1 MKADTK
7 KKGNTMKDKD
17 QGKMSLGA
25 RLAYS
30 FGAFGNDSFY
40 GLLSGYLIMFITSH
54 LFNTGNAAE
63 DAKMISIVTLIIM
76 ALRIVELFID
86 PFIGNAIDRTKTR
99 WGHFRPW
106 VVVGGSVS
114 AVILLMLFTNL
125 GGLYQKNAVLY
136 MVVFAVLYITMDI
149 FYSFKDVGFW
159 SMLPSLTTSSRERE
173 KTATYARVGST
184 VGGGLVGIL
193 VMPAVIFFSAKAT
206 STGDDRGWFIFAA
219 IICSIAFVSA
229 WCVGLFTR
237 EVNSDIRKN
246 KQDTK
251 GIVGIFKALSGNDQL
266 MWVALAYL
274 FYGIA
279 INITNSLEVYYF
291 TYIMGM
297 PKAFSIF
304 STINIFLGIIAT
316 SLFPILSKK
325 LSRKTLFTSC
335 LVVMICGMGL
345 FAFAGSNLPLVLL
358 AASVFGFPQQMVF
371 LIVLMVITDSVEYGQ
386 LKLGH
391 RDESLALSV
400 RPLIDK
406 FGGAVSNG
414 VVGQI
419 AIMAGM
425 TTGAT
430 AASITPAGKINFKIM
445 MFAVP
450 AVMLVIAI
458 IIFASKVILS
468 EKKHAEIVAELEKTW
483 GKKFDKDNNTEV
495 DGDVTIPTPIS
506 GQLMNLSQ
514 VNDQTFSSGSV
525 GQGFAIKPSD
535 GKILAPFDATVRQVF
550 TTRHAV
556 GLVGDNGVVLLIHI
570 GLGTVKLKGTGFVS
584 YVDQGQKVK
593 KGQELIEFWDPTIK
607 KAGLDD
613 TVIVVVTNSDKFSD
627 FDMMMKAGQNVQAED
642 NVLELRAKNEEVAI
656 GGNQVEP
663 AN

>member
-1 MKADTK
+1 
-7 KKGNTMKDKD
+7 MKDKKD
-17 QGKMSLGA
+17 EGKMSLGA

-106 VVVGGSVS
+106 VVVGGSIS
-114 AVILLMLFTNL
+114 SVILLMLFTNL

-219 IICSIAFVSA
+219 IICTIAFVSA

-325 LSRKTLFTSC
+325 LSRKALFTSC
-335 LVVMICGMGL
+335 LVVMLCGMGL
-345 FAFAGSNLPLVLL
+345 FAVAGSNLPLVLV

-430 AASITPAGKINFKIM
+430 ASSITASGKMNFKIM

-483 GKKFDKDNNTEV
+483 GKKFDKSGENTV
-495 DGDVTIPTPIS
+495 DGDVLIPTPIS
-506 GQLMNLSQ
+506 GKLMNLSE

-535 GKILAPFDATVRQVF
+535 GKVLAPFDATVRQVF

-584 YVDQGQKVK
+584 YVEQGQRVK

-613 TVIVVVTNSDKFSD
+613 TVIVIVTNSDKFSD
-627 FDMMMKAGQNVQAED
+627 FEMTVKDGQTVQAED
-642 NVLELRAKNEEVAI
+642 NVLELKVKNEEETAL
-656 GGNQVEP
+656 GGGQIEP

>member
-1 MKADTK
+1 
-7 KKGNTMKDKD
+7 MKDKNLR
-17 QGKMSLGA
+17 KMSLGA

-54 LFNTGNAAE
+54 LFNTGSASDN
-63 DAKMISIVTLIIM
+63 AKMISTVTIIIM
-76 ALRIVELFID
+76 VLRIVELLID

-106 VVVGGSVS
+106 IVIGGSIS

-125 GGLYQKNAVLY
+125 GGLYQKNALLY
-136 MVVFAVLYITMDI
+136 LIVFAVLYITMDI

-159 SMLPSLTTSSRERE
+159 SMLPSLTTDSRERE

-184 VGGGLVGIL
+184 IGGGLVGIL

-206 STGDDRGWFIFAA
+206 STGDNRGWFIFAA

-246 KQDTK
+246 KKDTK

-266 MWVALAYL
+266 MWVAAAYL
-274 FYGIA
+274 FYGVA
-279 INITNSLEVYYF
+279 INITGSLEVYYF

-297 PKAFSIF
+297 PTAFSIF
-304 STINIFLGIIAT
+304 STINIFLGIFAT

-325 LSRKTLFTSC
+325 LSRKALFTGC
-335 LVVMICGMGL
+335 IVVMLLGIAL
-345 FAFAGSNLPLVLL
+345 FSVAGSNLPLVLI
-358 AASVFGFPQQMVF
+358 AASTFGFPQQMVF

-430 AASITPAGKINFKIM
+430 ASSITAAGKTNFKIM

-450 AVMLVIAI
+450 AIMLLVSI
-458 IIFASKVILS
+458 IIFAKKVILS
-468 EKKHAEIVAELEKTW
+468 EQKHAQIVAELEKTW
-483 GKKFDKDNNTEV
+483 GKKFDKDNETEV
-495 DGDVTIPTPIS
+495 DSDVTIPTPIS

-584 YVDQGQKVK
+584 YVEQGQRVK

-613 TVIVVVTNSDKFSD
+613 TVIVVITNSDKFSD

-642 NVLELRAKNEEVAI
+642 NVLELKAKNEEESAI
-656 GGNQVEP
+656 GGGQVEP

>member
-1 MKADTK
+1 
-7 KKGNTMKDKD
+7 MKDKD

-63 DAKMISIVTLIIM
+63 DARMISMVTLIIM
-76 ALRIVELFID
+76 VLRIVELFID

-114 AVILLMLFTNL
+114 AVILLILFTNL
-125 GGLYQKNAVLY
+125 GGLYQKNAILY
-136 MVVFAVLYITMDI
+136 MIVFAVLYITMDI

-159 SMLPSLTTSSRERE
+159 SMLPSLTTNSRERE

-184 VGGGLVGIL
+184 IGGGLVGIL
-193 VMPAVIFFSAKAT
+193 VMPAVIYFSVRPT

-246 KQDTK
+246 KKDTK
-251 GIVGIFKALSGNDQL
+251 GIIGIFKALSGNDQL

-274 FYGIA
+274 FYGVA
-279 INITNSLEVYYF
+279 INITGSLEVYYF

-304 STINIFLGIIAT
+304 STINVFLGIIAT
-316 SLFPILSKK
+316 SLFPLLSKK
-325 LSRKTLFTSC
+325 MSRKVLFTSC
-335 LVVMICGMGL
+335 LAVMLCGMGL
-345 FAFAGSNLPLVLL
+345 FAVAGSNLPLVLL
-358 AASVFGFPQQMVF
+358 AASIFGFPQPMVF

-430 AASITPAGKINFKIM
+430 ASSITAAGKLNFKIM

-458 IIFASKVILS
+458 LIFASKVILS

-483 GKKFDKDNNTEV
+483 GKKFDKDSDNDV
-495 DGDVTIPTPIS
+495 DSDVLIATPIS
-506 GQLMNLSQ
+506 GELMNLNQ
-514 VNDQTFSSGSV
+514 VNDKTFSSGSV

-535 GKILAPFDATVRQVF
+535 GKVLAPFDATVRQVF

-570 GLGTVKLKGTGFVS
+570 GLGTVALNGTGFVS
-584 YVDQGQKVK
+584 YVEQGQRVK

-613 TVIVVVTNSDKFSD
+613 TVIVIVTNSDKFSD
-627 FDMMMKAGQNVQAED
+627 IDLMAKTGQAVQAED
-642 NVLELRAKNEEVAI
+642 NILELKVKKEEPVL
-656 GGNQVEP
+656 GGGEVEP
-663 AN
+663 TN

>member
-1 MKADTK
+1 
-7 KKGNTMKDKD
+7 MKDKD

-63 DAKMISIVTLIIM
+63 DARMISMVTLIIM
-76 ALRIVELFID
+76 VLRIVELFID

-114 AVILLMLFTNL
+114 AVILLILFTNL
-125 GGLYQKNAVLY
+125 GGLYQKNAILY
-136 MVVFAVLYITMDI
+136 MIVFAVLYITMDI

-159 SMLPSLTTSSRERE
+159 SMLPSLTTNSRERE

-184 VGGGLVGIL
+184 IGGGLVGIL
-193 VMPAVIFFSAKAT
+193 VMPAVIYFSVRPT

-246 KQDTK
+246 KKDTK
-251 GIVGIFKALSGNDQL
+251 GIIGIFKALSGNDQL

-274 FYGIA
+274 FYGVA
-279 INITNSLEVYYF
+279 INITGSLEVYYF

-304 STINIFLGIIAT
+304 STINVFLGIIAT
-316 SLFPILSKK
+316 SLFPLLSKK
-325 LSRKTLFTSC
+325 MSRKVLFTSC
-335 LVVMICGMGL
+335 LAVMLCGMGL
-345 FAFAGSNLPLVLL
+345 FAVAGSNLPLVLL
-358 AASVFGFPQQMVF
+358 AASIFGFPQPMVF

-430 AASITPAGKINFKIM
+430 ASSITAAGKLNFKIM

-458 IIFASKVILS
+458 LIFASKVILS

-483 GKKFDKDNNTEV
+483 GKKFDKDSDN
-495 DGDVTIPTPIS
+495 DIDSDVLITTPIS
-506 GQLMNLSQ
+506 GELMNLNQ
-514 VNDQTFSSGSV
+514 VNDKIFSSGAV

-535 GKILAPFDATVRQVF
+535 GKVLAPFDATVRQVF

-570 GLGTVKLKGTGFVS
+570 GLGTVALNGTGFVS
-584 YVDQGQKVK
+584 YVEQGQRVK

-613 TVIVVVTNSDKFSD
+613 TVIVIVTNSDKFSD
-627 FDMMMKAGQNVQAED
+627 IDLMAKTGQAVQAED
-642 NVLELRAKNEEVAI
+642 NILELKVKKEEPVL
-656 GGNQVEP
+656 GGGEVEP
-663 AN
+663 TN

>member
-1 MKADTK
+1 
-7 KKGNTMKDKD
+7 MKDKD

-63 DAKMISIVTLIIM
+63 DARMISMVTLIIM
-76 ALRIVELFID
+76 VLRIVELFID

-114 AVILLMLFTNL
+114 AVILLILFTNL
-125 GGLYQKNAVLY
+125 GGLYQKNAILY
-136 MVVFAVLYITMDI
+136 MIVFAVLYITMDI

-159 SMLPSLTTSSRERE
+159 SMLPSLTTNSRERE

-184 VGGGLVGIL
+184 IGGGLVGIL
-193 VMPAVIFFSAKAT
+193 VMPAVIYFSVRPT

-246 KQDTK
+246 KKDTK
-251 GIVGIFKALSGNDQL
+251 GIIGIFKALSGNDQL

-274 FYGIA
+274 FYGVA
-279 INITNSLEVYYF
+279 INITGSLEVYYF

-304 STINIFLGIIAT
+304 STINVFLGIIAT
-316 SLFPILSKK
+316 SLFPLLSKK
-325 LSRKTLFTSC
+325 MSRKVLFTSC
-335 LVVMICGMGL
+335 LAVMLCGMGL
-345 FAFAGSNLPLVLL
+345 FAVAGSNLPLVLL
-358 AASVFGFPQQMVF
+358 AASIFGFPQPMVF

-430 AASITPAGKINFKIM
+430 ASSITAAGKLNFKIM

-458 IIFASKVILS
+458 LIFASKVILS

-483 GKKFDKDNNTEV
+483 GKKFDKDSDNDV
-495 DGDVTIPTPIS
+495 DSDVLIATPIS
-506 GQLMNLSQ
+506 GELMNLNQ
-514 VNDQTFSSGSV
+514 VNDKIFSSGAV

-535 GKILAPFDATVRQVF
+535 GKVLAPFDATVRQVF

-570 GLGTVKLKGTGFVS
+570 GLGTVALNGTGFVS
-584 YVDQGQKVK
+584 YVEQGQRVK

-613 TVIVVVTNSDKFSD
+613 TVIVIVTNSDKFSD
-627 FDMMMKAGQNVQAED
+627 IDLMAKTGQAVQAED
-642 NVLELRAKNEEVAI
+642 NILELKVKKEEPVL
-656 GGNQVEP
+656 GGGEVEP
-663 AN
+663 TN

>member
-1 MKADTK
+1 
-7 KKGNTMKDKD
+7 MKDKNRR
-17 QGKMSLGA
+17 KMSLGA

-54 LFNTGNAAE
+54 LFNTGSASDN
-63 DAKMISIVTLIIM
+63 AKMISTVTIIIM
-76 ALRIVELFID
+76 VLRIVELLID

-106 VVVGGSVS
+106 IVIGGSIS

-125 GGLYQKNAVLY
+125 GGLYQKNALLY
-136 MVVFAVLYITMDI
+136 LIVFAVLYITMDI

-159 SMLPSLTTSSRERE
+159 SMLPSLTTDSRERE

-184 VGGGLVGIL
+184 IGGGLVGIL

-206 STGDDRGWFIFAA
+206 STGDNRGWFIFAA

-246 KQDTK
+246 KKDTK

-266 MWVALAYL
+266 MWVAAAYL
-274 FYGIA
+274 FYGVA
-279 INITNSLEVYYF
+279 INITGSLEVYYF

-297 PKAFSIF
+297 PTAFSIF
-304 STINIFLGIIAT
+304 STINIFLGIFAT
-316 SLFPILSKK
+316 SLLPILSKK
-325 LSRKTLFTSC
+325 LSRKALFTGC
-335 LVVMICGMGL
+335 IVVMLLGIAL
-345 FAFAGSNLPLVLL
+345 FSVAGSNLPLVLI
-358 AASVFGFPQQMVF
+358 AASTFGFPQQMVF

-430 AASITPAGKINFKIM
+430 ASSITAAGKTNFKIM

-450 AVMLVIAI
+450 AIMLLVSI
-458 IIFASKVILS
+458 IIFAKKVILS
-468 EKKHAEIVAELEKTW
+468 EQKHAQIVAELEKTW
-483 GKKFDKDNNTEV
+483 GKKFDKDNETEV
-495 DGDVTIPTPIS
+495 DSDVTIPTPIS

-584 YVDQGQKVK
+584 YVEQGQRVK

-613 TVIVVVTNSDKFSD
+613 TVIVVITNSDKFSD

-642 NVLELRAKNEEVAI
+642 NVLELKAKNEEESAI
-656 GGNQVEP
+656 GGGQVEP

>member
-1 MKADTK
+1 
-7 KKGNTMKDKD
+7 MKDKD
-17 QGKMSLGA
+17 EGKMSLGA

-63 DAKMISIVTLIIM
+63 DAKMISMVTLIIM

-106 VVVGGSVS
+106 VVVGGSIS

-136 MVVFAVLYITMDI
+136 MVASAGGNKVAGNDAPAVAYSTV
-149 FYSFKDVGFW
+149 YSFKDVGFW

-219 IICSIAFVSA
+219 IICTIAFVSA

-325 LSRKTLFTSC
+325 LSRKVLFTSC
-335 LVVMICGMGL
+335 LVVMLCGMGL
-345 FAFAGSNLPLVLL
+345 FAVAGSNLPLVLV

-430 AASITPAGKINFKIM
+430 ASSITASGKMNFKIM

-483 GKKFDKDNNTEV
+483 GKKFDKSGENTV
-495 DGDVTIPTPIS
+495 DGDVLIPTPIS
-506 GQLMNLSQ
+506 GKLMNLSE

-535 GKILAPFDATVRQVF
+535 GKVLAPFDATVRQVF

-584 YVDQGQKVK
+584 YVEQGQRVK

-613 TVIVVVTNSDKFSD
+613 TVIVIVTNSDKFSEFEMTVKD
-627 FDMMMKAGQNVQAED
+627 GQSVQAED
-642 NVLELRAKNEEVAI
+642 NVLELKVKNEEETAL
-656 GGNQVEP
+656 GGGQIEP

>member
-1 MKADTK
+1 
-7 KKGNTMKDKD
+7 MKDKD

-63 DAKMISIVTLIIM
+63 DARMISMVTLIIM
-76 ALRIVELFID
+76 VLRIVELFID

-106 VVVGGSVS
+106 VVVGGSIS
-114 AVILLMLFTNL
+114 AVILLILFTNL
-125 GGLYQKNAVLY
+125 GGLYQKNAILY
-136 MVVFAVLYITMDI
+136 MIVFAVLYITMDI

-159 SMLPSLTTSSRERE
+159 SMLPSLTTNSRERE

-184 VGGGLVGIL
+184 IGGGLVGIL
-193 VMPAVIFFSAKAT
+193 VMPAVIYFSVRPT

-246 KQDTK
+246 KKDTK
-251 GIVGIFKALSGNDQL
+251 GIIGIFKALSGNDQL

-274 FYGIA
+274 FYGVA
-279 INITNSLEVYYF
+279 INITGSLEVYYF

-304 STINIFLGIIAT
+304 STINVFLGIIAT
-316 SLFPILSKK
+316 SLFPLLSKK
-325 LSRKTLFTSC
+325 MSRKALFTSC
-335 LVVMICGMGL
+335 LAVMLCGMGL
-345 FAFAGSNLPLVLL
+345 FAVAGSNLPLVLL
-358 AASVFGFPQQMVF
+358 AASIFGFPQPMVF

-430 AASITPAGKINFKIM
+430 ASSITAAGKLNFKIM

-458 IIFASKVILS
+458 LIFASKVILS

-483 GKKFDKDNNTEV
+483 GKKFDKDSDN
-495 DGDVTIPTPIS
+495 DIDSDVLIATPIS
-506 GQLMNLSQ
+506 GELMNLNQ
-514 VNDQTFSSGSV
+514 VNDKIFSSGAV

-535 GKILAPFDATVRQVF
+535 GKVLAPFDATVRQVF

-570 GLGTVKLKGTGFVS
+570 GLGTVALNGTGFVS
-584 YVDQGQKVK
+584 YVEQGQRVK

-613 TVIVVVTNSDKFSD
+613 TVIVIVTNSDKFSD
-627 FDMMMKAGQNVQAED
+627 IDLMAKTGQAVQAED
-642 NVLELRAKNEEVAI
+642 NILELKVKKEEPAL
-656 GGNQVEP
+656 GGGEVEP
-663 AN
+663 TN

>member
-1 MKADTK
+1 
-7 KKGNTMKDKD
+7 MKDKKD
-17 QGKMSLGA
+17 EGKMSLGA

-106 VVVGGSVS
+106 VVVGGSIS
-114 AVILLMLFTNL
+114 SVILLMLFTNL

-219 IICSIAFVSA
+219 IICTIAFVSA

-325 LSRKTLFTSC
+325 LSRKALFTSC
-335 LVVMICGMGL
+335 LVVMLCGMGL
-345 FAFAGSNLPLVLL
+345 FAVAGSNLPLVLV

-430 AASITPAGKINFKIM
+430 ASSITASGKMNFKIM

-483 GKKFDKDNNTEV
+483 GKKFDKSGENTV
-495 DGDVTIPTPIS
+495 DGDVLIPTPIS
-506 GQLMNLSQ
+506 GKLMNLSE

-535 GKILAPFDATVRQVF
+535 GKVLAPFAATVRQVF

-584 YVDQGQKVK
+584 YVEQGQRVK

-607 KAGLDD
+607 KASLDD
-613 TVIVVVTNSDKFSD
+613 TVIVIVTNSDKFSD
-627 FDMMMKAGQNVQAED
+627 FEMTVKDGQTVQAED
-642 NVLELRAKNEEVAI
+642 NVLELKVKNEEETAL
-656 GGNQVEP
+656 GGGQIEP

>member
-1 MKADTK
+1 
-7 KKGNTMKDKD
+7 MKDKNRR
-17 QGKMSLGA
+17 KMSLGA

-54 LFNTGNAAE
+54 LFNTGSASDN
-63 DAKMISIVTLIIM
+63 AKMISTVTIIIM
-76 ALRIVELFID
+76 VLRIVELLID

-106 VVVGGSVS
+106 IVIGGSIS

-125 GGLYQKNAVLY
+125 GGLYQKNALLY
-136 MVVFAVLYITMDI
+136 LIVFAVLYITMDI

-159 SMLPSLTTSSRERE
+159 SMLPSLTTDSRERE

-184 VGGGLVGIL
+184 IGGGLVGIL

-206 STGDDRGWFIFAA
+206 STGDNRGWFIFAA

-246 KQDTK
+246 KKDTK

-266 MWVALAYL
+266 MWVAAAYL
-274 FYGIA
+274 FYGVA
-279 INITNSLEVYYF
+279 INITGSLEVYYF

-297 PKAFSIF
+297 PTAFSIF
-304 STINIFLGIIAT
+304 STINIFLGIFAT

-325 LSRKTLFTSC
+325 LSRKALFTGC
-335 LVVMICGMGL
+335 IVVMLLGIAL
-345 FAFAGSNLPLVLL
+345 FSVAGSNLPLVLI
-358 AASVFGFPQQMVF
+358 AASTFGFPQQMVF

-430 AASITPAGKINFKIM
+430 ASSITAAGKTNFKIM

-450 AVMLVIAI
+450 AIMLLVSI
-458 IIFASKVILS
+458 IIFAKKVILS
-468 EKKHAEIVAELEKTW
+468 EQKHAQIVAELEKTW
-483 GKKFDKDNNTEV
+483 GKKFDKDNETEV
-495 DGDVTIPTPIS
+495 DSDVTIPTPIS

-584 YVDQGQKVK
+584 YVEQGQRVK

-613 TVIVVVTNSDKFSD
+613 TVIVVITNSDKFSD

-642 NVLELRAKNEEVAI
+642 NVLELKAKNEEESAI
-656 GGNQVEP
+656 GGDQVEP

>member
-1 MKADTK
+1 
-7 KKGNTMKDKD
+7 MKDKD

-63 DAKMISIVTLIIM
+63 DARMISMVTLIIM
-76 ALRIVELFID
+76 VLRIVELFID

-114 AVILLMLFTNL
+114 AVILLILFTNL
-125 GGLYQKNAVLY
+125 GGLYQKNAILY
-136 MVVFAVLYITMDI
+136 MIVFAVLYITMDI
-149 FYSFKDVGFW
+149 FYSFKDVVFW
-159 SMLPSLTTSSRERE
+159 SMLPSLTTNSRERE

-184 VGGGLVGIL
+184 IGGGLVGIL
-193 VMPAVIFFSAKAT
+193 VMPAVIYFSARPT

-246 KQDTK
+246 KKDTK
-251 GIVGIFKALSGNDQL
+251 GIIGIFKALSGNDQL

-274 FYGIA
+274 FYGVA
-279 INITNSLEVYYF
+279 INITGSLEVYYF

-304 STINIFLGIIAT
+304 STINVFLGIIAT
-316 SLFPILSKK
+316 SLFPLLSKK
-325 LSRKTLFTSC
+325 MSRKALFTSC
-335 LVVMICGMGL
+335 LAVMLCGMGL
-345 FAFAGSNLPLVLL
+345 FAVAGSNLPLVLL
-358 AASVFGFPQQMVF
+358 AASIFGFPQPMVF

-430 AASITPAGKINFKIM
+430 ASSITAAGKLNFKIM

-458 IIFASKVILS
+458 LIFASKVILS

-483 GKKFDKDNNTEV
+483 GKKFDKDSDNDV
-495 DGDVTIPTPIS
+495 DSDVLIATPIS
-506 GQLMNLSQ
+506 GELMNLNQ
-514 VNDQTFSSGSV
+514 VNDKTFSSGAV

-535 GKILAPFDATVRQVF
+535 GKVLAPFDATVRQVF

-570 GLGTVKLKGTGFVS
+570 GLGTVELNGTGFVS
-584 YVDQGQKVK
+584 YVEQGQRVK

-613 TVIVVVTNSDKFSD
+613 TVIVIVTNSDKFSD
-627 FDMMMKAGQNVQAED
+627 IDLMAKAGQAVQAED
-642 NVLELRAKNEEVAI
+642 NILELRVKKEEPVL
-656 GGNQVEP
+656 GGGEVEP
-663 AN
+663 TN

>member
-1 MKADTK
+1 ME
-7 KKGNTMKDKD
+7 KD
-17 QGKMSLGA
+17 QGKMSLRA

-54 LFNTGNAAE
+54 LFNTGNKAE
-63 DAKMISIVTLIIM
+63 DTKMISIVTLIIM

-106 VVVGGSVS
+106 IVIGGSIS
-114 AVILLMLFTNL
+114 AIILLLLFTNL

-136 MVVFAVLYITMDI
+136 MIVFAVLYITMDI

-159 SMLPSLTTSSRERE
+159 SMLPSLTTDSRERE

-193 VMPAVIFFSAKAT
+193 VMPAVIFFSAKPT

-219 IICSIAFVSA
+219 IICTIAFVSA
-229 WCVGLFTR
+229 WGVGIFTR

-246 KQDTK
+246 KKDTK

-266 MWVALAYL
+266 MWVACAYL
-274 FYGIA
+274 FYGVA
-279 INITNSLEVYYF
+279 INITGSLEVYYF

-297 PKAFSIF
+297 PTAFSIF
-304 STINIFLGIIAT
+304 STINIFLGILAT
-316 SLFPILSKK
+316 SLFPVLSKK
-325 LSRKTLFTSC
+325 LSRKALFTSC
-335 LVVMICGMGL
+335 LVVMLIGMGL
-345 FAFAGSNLPLVLL
+345 FSVAGSNLPLVLL
-358 AASVFGFPQQMVF
+358 AASIFGFPQQMVF

-430 AASITPAGKINFKIM
+430 AASITAAGKMNFKLM

-458 IIFASKVILS
+458 IIFAKKVILS
-468 EKKHAEIVAELEKTW
+468 EQKHAEIVAELEKTW
-483 GKKFDKDNNTEV
+483 GKKYAGDKNEEAKNVQATGTVELA
-495 DGDVTIPTPIS
+495 TPIT
-506 GQLMNLSQ
+506 GKLMKLSE

-525 GQGFAIKPSD
+525 GQGFAIKPED
-535 GKILAPFDATVRQVF
+535 GRVLAPFDATVRQVF

-570 GLGTVKLKGTGFVS
+570 GLGTVELKGTGFVS
-584 YVDQGQKVK
+584 YVEEGQKVK
-593 KGQELIEFWDPTIK
+593 KGQELIEFWDPAIK

-613 TVIVVVTNSDKFSD
+613 TVIMVVTNSKD
-627 FDMMMKAGQNVQAED
+627 FAKLDLTSKPGSEVKAED
-642 NVLELRAKNEEVAI
+642 NVMLLEAKDK
-656 GGNQVEP
+656 VETK
-663 AN
+663 

>member
-1 MKADTK
+1 
-7 KKGNTMKDKD
+7 MKDKD
-17 QGKMSLGA
+17 EGKMSLGA

-63 DAKMISIVTLIIM
+63 DAKMISMVTLIIM

-106 VVVGGSVS
+106 IVVGGSVS

-219 IICSIAFVSA
+219 IICTIAFVSA

-325 LSRKTLFTSC
+325 LSRKALFTSC
-335 LVVMICGMGL
+335 LVVMLCGMGL
-345 FAFAGSNLPLVLL
+345 FAVAGSNLPLVLL

-430 AASITPAGKINFKIM
+430 ASSITASGKMNFKIM

-483 GKKFDKDNNTEV
+483 GKKFDKSDENTV
-495 DGDVTIPTPIS
+495 DGDVLIPTPIS
-506 GQLMNLSQ
+506 GKLMNLSE
-514 VNDQTFSSGSV
+514 VNDRTFSSGSV

-535 GKILAPFDATVRQVF
+535 GKVLAPFDATVRQVF

-584 YVDQGQKVK
+584 YVEQGQRVK

-613 TVIVVVTNSDKFSD
+613 TVIVIVTNSDKFSEFEMTVKD
-627 FDMMMKAGQNVQAED
+627 GQSVQAED
-642 NVLELRAKNEEVAI
+642 NVLELKVKNEEETAL
-656 GGNQVEP
+656 GGGQIEP

>member
-1 MKADTK
+1 
-7 KKGNTMKDKD
+7 MKDKD

-63 DAKMISIVTLIIM
+63 DARMISMVTLIIM
-76 ALRIVELFID
+76 VLRIVELFID

-106 VVVGGSVS
+106 VVVGGSIS
-114 AVILLMLFTNL
+114 AVILLILFTNL
-125 GGLYQKNAVLY
+125 GGLYQKNAILY
-136 MVVFAVLYITMDI
+136 MIVFAVLYITMDI

-159 SMLPSLTTSSRERE
+159 SMLPSLTTNSRERE

-184 VGGGLVGIL
+184 IGGGLVGIL
-193 VMPAVIFFSAKAT
+193 VMPAVIYFSVRPT

-246 KQDTK
+246 KKDTK
-251 GIVGIFKALSGNDQL
+251 GIIGIFKALSGNDQL

-274 FYGIA
+274 FYGVA
-279 INITNSLEVYYF
+279 INITGSLEVYYF

-304 STINIFLGIIAT
+304 STINVFLGIIAT
-316 SLFPILSKK
+316 SLFPLLSKK
-325 LSRKTLFTSC
+325 MSRKVLFTSC
-335 LVVMICGMGL
+335 LAVMLCGMGL
-345 FAFAGSNLPLVLL
+345 FAVAGSNLPLVLL
-358 AASVFGFPQQMVF
+358 AASIFGFPQPMVF

-430 AASITPAGKINFKIM
+430 ASSITAAGKLNFKIM

-458 IIFASKVILS
+458 LIFASKVILS

-483 GKKFDKDNNTEV
+483 GKKFDKDSDN
-495 DGDVTIPTPIS
+495 DIDSDVLIATPIS
-506 GQLMNLSQ
+506 GELMNLNQ
-514 VNDQTFSSGSV
+514 VNDKTFSSGSV

-535 GKILAPFDATVRQVF
+535 GKVLAPFDATVRQVF

-570 GLGTVKLKGTGFVS
+570 GLGTVALNGTGFVS
-584 YVDQGQKVK
+584 YVEQGQRVK

-613 TVIVVVTNSDKFSD
+613 TVIVIVTNSDKFSD
-627 FDMMMKAGQNVQAED
+627 IDLMAKTGQAVQAED
-642 NVLELRAKNEEVAI
+642 NILELKVKKEEPAL
-656 GGNQVEP
+656 GGGEVEP
-663 AN
+663 TN

>member
-1 MKADTK
+1 
-7 KKGNTMKDKD
+7 MKDKNRR
-17 QGKMSLGA
+17 KMSLGA

-54 LFNTGNAAE
+54 LFNTGSASDN
-63 DAKMISIVTLIIM
+63 AKMISTVTIIIM
-76 ALRIVELFID
+76 VLRIVELLID

-106 VVVGGSVS
+106 IVIGGSIS

-125 GGLYQKNAVLY
+125 GGLYQKNALLY
-136 MVVFAVLYITMDI
+136 LIVFAVLYITMDI

-159 SMLPSLTTSSRERE
+159 SMLPSLTTDSRERE

-184 VGGGLVGIL
+184 IGGGLVGIL

-206 STGDDRGWFIFAA
+206 STGDNRGWFIFAA

-246 KQDTK
+246 KKDTK

-266 MWVALAYL
+266 MWVAAAYL
-274 FYGIA
+274 FYGVA
-279 INITNSLEVYYF
+279 INITGSLEVYYF

-297 PKAFSIF
+297 PTAFSIF
-304 STINIFLGIIAT
+304 STINIFLGIFAT

-325 LSRKTLFTSC
+325 LSRKALFTGC
-335 LVVMICGMGL
+335 IVVMLLGIAL
-345 FAFAGSNLPLVLL
+345 FSVAGSNLPLVLI
-358 AASVFGFPQQMVF
+358 AASTFGFPQQMVF

-430 AASITPAGKINFKIM
+430 ASSITAAGKTNFKIM

-450 AVMLVIAI
+450 AIMLLVSI
-458 IIFASKVILS
+458 IIFAKKVILS
-468 EKKHAEIVAELEKTW
+468 EQKHAQIVAELEKTW
-483 GKKFDKDNNTEV
+483 GKKFDKDNETEV
-495 DGDVTIPTPIS
+495 DSDVTIPTPIS

-514 VNDQTFSSGSV
+514 VNDQTFSFGSV

-584 YVDQGQKVK
+584 YVEQGQGVK

-613 TVIVVVTNSDKFSD
+613 TVIVVITNSDKFSD

-642 NVLELRAKNEEVAI
+642 NVLELKAKNEEESAI
-656 GGNQVEP
+656 GGGQVEP